1 MGFNLMELPYE
12 LIVIGGVIWTTAV
25 CWAVYYVS
33 KVL

>member
-1 MGFNLMELPYE
+1 MELPYE
-12 LIVIGGVIWTTAV
+12 LLVIGGAIWIAVV